1 MGIFKDFL
9 SAMLSG
15 SASSNSQI
23 DERPARYTPEEFV
36 ILEQEQSGQ
45 KWHGVLL
52 SDLSKLARQT
62 FRGKYVKVDEYN
74 FLVFYYSSKSRKHS
88 SLHNVNL
95 TKMVELCG
103 CRTDIIPV
111 NGGIQQMILLNWQ
124 ISNSRFANTIPA

>member
-74 FLVFYYSSKSRKHS
+74 FLVFYYSSKSRKTQQSAQCELDENGRIVRLPHRYYPGQWRDS
-88 SLHNVNL
+88 ADDF
-95 TKMVELCG
+95 VELA
-103 CRTDIIPV
+103 
-111 NGGIQQMILLNWQ
+111 NQQFTF
-124 ISNSRFANTIPA
+124 R

>member
-52 SDLSKLARQT
+52 SD
-62 FRGKYVKVDEYN
+62 YE
-74 FLVFYYSSKSRKHS
+74 
-88 SLHNVNL
+88 
-95 TKMVELCG
+95 
-103 CRTDIIPV
+103 
-111 NGGIQQMILLNWQ
+111 
-124 ISNSRFANTIPA
+124 

>member
-23 DERPARYTPEEFV
+23 DERSARYTPEEFV
-36 ILEQEQSGQ
+36 IFEQEQSGQ

-74 FLVFYYSSKSRKHS
+74 FLVFYYSSKSRKTQQSAQCELDENGRIVWLPHRYYPGQWRDS
-88 SLHNVNL
+88 ADDF
-95 TKMVELCG
+95 VELA
-103 CRTDIIPV
+103 
-111 NGGIQQMILLNWQ
+111 NQQFTF
-124 ISNSRFANTIPA
+124 R